1 MKTSDKPPGLF
12 RLQDKSDDR
21 HIPKDIRSWLVS
33 DATQVTPP
41 IRVGEWVNYRAS
53 QGAADAER
61 VTVGLRGKVVA
72 IQGEVASVR
81 WSDSVNGLHR
91 PLSVL
96 LDNLMRV
103 RA

>member
-1 MKTSDKPPGLF
+1 MKKPDMPPAFF
-12 RLQDKSDDR
+12 RLQDRSGDG
-21 HIPKDIRSWLVS
+21 HTSKDIRSWLMS
-33 DATQVTPP
+33 DATEVTPP

-61 VTVGLRGKVVA
+61 VTIGLRGKVVA
-72 IQGEVASVR
+72 VHGEVASVR

-96 LDNLMRV
+96 LDNLVRV